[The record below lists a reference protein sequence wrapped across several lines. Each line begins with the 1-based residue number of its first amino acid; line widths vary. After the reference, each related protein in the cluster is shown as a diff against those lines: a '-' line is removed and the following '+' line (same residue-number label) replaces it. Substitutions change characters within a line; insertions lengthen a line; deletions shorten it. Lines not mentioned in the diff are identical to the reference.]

1 MDNAAASATL
11 QLAGESTAIR
21 KEIPLP
27 QGKESGFGFV
37 SLPHDDFTRDDISFF
52 TFAPRPL
59 ANILICGPSGEVGK
73 TLSLMSAPP
82 GLPNRKATMPGNTR
96 AAQAALASQSMVAWY
111 GPPPRA
117 EMEEKLLAFIEEG
130 GIVLFLPDDTAHGT
144 RHPFLGVSWGAMET
158 APPEE
163 YYRLETWTA
172 SADSSGRF
180 RPGGHSRQPAPRRAP
195 EAPAGQIPH
204 PGLLG

>member
-1 MDNAAASATL
+1 
-11 QLAGESTAIR
+11 
-21 KEIPLP
+21 
-27 QGKESGFGFV
+27 
-37 SLPHDDFTRDDISFF
+37 
-52 TFAPRPL
+52 
-59 ANILICGPSGEVGK
+59 
-73 TLSLMSAPP
+73 MSAPP

-158 APPEE
+158 APPRSTTAWKHGTGQRGFLRDGSDQAAIPAN
-163 YYRLETWTA
+163 RLRA
-172 SADSSGRF
+172 V
-180 RPGGHSRQPAPRRAP
+180 RRKP
-195 EAPAGQIPH
+195 
-204 PGLLG
+204 LLGKYRTLASWDDGTCALGPGSGPERVPPCSWGLCPDIPGPTWRTATCCSPCLQRMADAGRNASPLPSPSG